1 MPKVV
6 VCNTTPILTLLG
18 IDVFDVLE
26 KLYDKIIIPNAVFQ
40 EIEQGKH
47 KIYKSLTQLQWVEV
61 KEVQDKSLVEEL
73 TKYLDA
79 GEAEVIA
86 LGKELNADLVIIDE
100 KKGRNFAQLNNLIC
114 VGSLGILLK
123 AKENNFI
130 PFLKP
135 LLEEMQTNGIWISES
150 LVKEILEKINEK

>member
-1 MPKVV
+1 MPKIV

-18 IDVFDVLE
+18 IESFDILE
-26 KLYDKIIIPNAVFQ
+26 KLYGKIIVPNAVFQ
-40 EIEQGKH
+40 EIEQGKE
-47 KIYKSLTQLQWVEV
+47 KIYKSLTQLEWVEIR
-61 KEVQDKSLVEEL
+61 EVQDKSFVKKL
-73 TKYLDA
+73 TEYLDA

-86 LGKELNADLVIIDE
+86 LAKELNADLVIIDE

-135 LLEEMQTNGIWISES
+135 LLEKMQTNGIWISEI
-150 LVKEILEKINEK
+150 LIKEILEKINEK